1 MKCDWKSYRT
11 IMAMLTAAFAA
22 SVATALADAADS
34 TKPNAS
40 DEIKALREIIA
51 SNSVTRST
59 RCHYYKA
66 YYRYSC
72 TKEEREAILERN
84 IAAHRR

>member
-11 IMAMLTAAFAA
+11 IMAMLTVAFVA
-22 SVATALADAADS
+22 SVATALAGGVDS
-34 TKPNAS
+34 AKPNAA

-66 YYRYSC
+66 YYR
-72 TKEEREAILERN
+72 
-84 IAAHRR
+84 

>member
-59 RCHYYKA
+59 RPFRIVKA
-66 YYRYSC
+66 R
-72 TKEEREAILERN
+72 RWHERN
-84 IAAHRR
+84 R